1 MGEGQ
6 YVHESNRF
14 LRRLL
19 SQCGSYPIIA
29 AAAGSGQLPHFPVTL
44 FDHVGEVYRRVETA
58 ADHDVAGIE
67 EPRLAALVHEEPQE
81 SLPKVLR
88 SAGVFDFAPT
98 VMAVTGGFG
107 RIWKVR
113 TEGDLRDYVEVS
125 RPHLTSILLFELAH
139 EGQVIPEME
148 RAAEVG
154 GLQTA
159 LKCWVERLAG
169 AAPPLNRRVVR

>member
-1 MGEGQ
+1 VGEGQ

-19 SQCGSYPIIA
+19 SQRGSYPIIA
-29 AAAGSGQLPHFPVTL
+29 AAAASGQLPHFPVTL

-98 VMAVTGGFG
+98 VMAVTGRFG

-113 TEGDLRDYVEVS
+113 TERDLRE
-125 RPHLTSILLFELAH
+125 RRGQPATPHLDPSLRVGARRASDPRDGTS
-139 EGQVIPEME
+139 
-148 RAAEVG
+148 R
-154 GLQTA
+154 
-159 LKCWVERLAG
+159 
-169 AAPPLNRRVVR
+169 